1 MNFRSTSSLCAV
13 LALTACAVRAPAPV
27 APAVPASPASPPP
40 VSKPPAPS
48 VSRPAGPVVKAPTP
62 ASDAD
67 ARYVPVTW
75 AVLPGWRD
83 ANLAEGFTG
92 FLESCKALG
101 KRAAG
106 WRANCDAAGQV
117 NPGNGEAVRLFY
129 ETRFT
134 PYRVSDGDK
143 LLGLVTGYYEPLLRG
158 DTRRSE
164 RGRYPVYAP
173 PPDLLTVDLA
183 GIYPELKNLRLRGRV
198 QGNKVVPYWPRAD
211 IEAGRGVERAE
222 VLAWVEDPI
231 ELFFLQVQGSG
242 RIELPDGG
250 LLRVGYADQ
259 NGHPYKSIGK
269 WLIDKGELTAG
280 QATMQG
286 IQAWAQ
292 ANPARL
298 AELLNSNPS
307 YVFFRRLNNSQGGPL
322 GALGVPLTDG
332 YSIAVDARYT
342 PLGAPVWLSTSYPLS
357 NQPLQRLMHAQDTGG
372 AIRGAVR
379 ADFFWGFGRE
389 AGEAA
394 GRMKQAGEMW
404 ILLPKGMTPVQALAA
419 GKPAG

>member
-1 MNFRSTSSLCAV
+1 MNLRTRFTLLCTA
-13 LALTACAVRAPAPV
+13 LALAACATRAPAPT
-27 APAVPASPASPPP
+27 APARPP
-40 VSKPPAPS
+40 VSSKPTPLPS
-48 VSRPAGPVVKAPTP
+48 ASRPAGPVVKAPIP

-67 ARYVPVTW
+67 AKYIPVTW
-75 AVLPGWRD
+75 AALPGWRE
-83 ANLAEGFTG
+83 ANLAEGFSG
-92 FLESCKALG
+92 LLESCKALG
-101 KRAAG
+101 KRAG
-106 WRANCDAAGQV
+106 WRPSCEAAAQIDP
-117 NPGNGEAVRLFY
+117 NNGEAVRTFY

-134 PYRVSDGDK
+134 PYRLSDGDK
-143 LLGLVTGYYEPLLRG
+143 MLGLVTGYYEPLLRG
-158 DTRRSE
+158 DTQRSE

-173 PPDLLTVDLA
+173 PPDLLTIDMA
-183 GIYPELKNLRLRGRV
+183 SMYPELKNLRLRGRV
-198 QGNKVVPYWPRAD
+198 QGNKVVPYWTRTD
-211 IEAGRGVERAE
+211 IESGRGVERAE

-242 RIELPDGG
+242 RIELPSGE

-259 NGHPYKSIGK
+259 NGYPYKSIGK

-298 AELLNSNPS
+298 TELLNSNPS
-307 YVFFRRLNNSQGGPL
+307 YVFFRRLNNNQSGPL

-342 PLGAPVWLSTSYPLS
+342 PLGAPVWLSTSFPLG

-389 AGEAA
+389 AGEVA

-404 ILLPKGMTPVQALAA
+404 ILLPKGMSPSQALAG
-419 GKPAG
+419 GKTSG